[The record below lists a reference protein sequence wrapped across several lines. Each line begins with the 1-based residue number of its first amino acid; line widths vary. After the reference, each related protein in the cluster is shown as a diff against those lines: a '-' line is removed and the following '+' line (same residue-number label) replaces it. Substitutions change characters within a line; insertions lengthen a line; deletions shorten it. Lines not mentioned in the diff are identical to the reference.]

1 LLPHKELGSERI
13 FLISN
18 SSRPLRPRKRHQRR
32 DVVAI
37 GGAQRRDQ
45 LAATY
50 LARVDTMKR
59 RFLKIAA
66 ER

>member
-1 LLPHKELGSERI
+1 
-13 FLISN
+13 
-18 SSRPLRPRKRHQRR
+18 
-32 DVVAI
+32 VAI